1 MFSRTDGVGLSAPQ
15 VGVNVQLMVF
25 NPEGEKGKGEEIV
38 LVNPRI
44 FKYSNKR
51 TLFTEGCLSFPEI
64 EADVEVKSNIS
75 FFDHFKYTLNYMP
88 IDRLQYIGMIFDH
101 LKFANF

>member
-1 MFSRTDGVGLSAPQ
+1 M
-15 VGVNVQLMVF
+15 GVNVQLMVF

-51 TLFTEGCLSFPEI
+51 TLFTEGCLSFPGM
-64 EADVEVKSNIS
+64 EADVEVSYNLVLILNG
-75 FFDHFKYTLNYMP
+75 FDLLYCDPKIHYNV
-88 IDRLQYIGMIFDH
+88 
-101 LKFANF
+101 FAH

>member
-1 MFSRTDGVGLSAPQ
+1 M
-15 VGVNVQLMVF
+15 GVNVQLMVF

-64 EADVEVKSNIS
+64 EADVEVKSNHQFFFPFLIS
-75 FFDHFKYTLNYMP
+75 FTGMEADVEVSYNLVLILNGFDLLYCDPKIHYNV
-88 IDRLQYIGMIFDH
+88 
-101 LKFANF
+101 FAH